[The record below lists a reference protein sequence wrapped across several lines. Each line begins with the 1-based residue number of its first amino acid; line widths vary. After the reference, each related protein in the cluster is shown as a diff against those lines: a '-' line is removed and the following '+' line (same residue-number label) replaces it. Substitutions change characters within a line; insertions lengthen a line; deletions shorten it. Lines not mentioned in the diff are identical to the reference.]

1 MLALARTADELDT
14 VDAIDTPWRVGEVI
28 ADQYV
33 IRKQIG
39 LGGMSTVWEAYDRVM
54 RRTTALKTTLA
65 RENASALL
73 IREARALAAV
83 RHPGLP
89 VAYTVGAYRGW
100 SFLALERLFGVTLE
114 HRIHDPRPA
123 GRPVFTIPEAL
134 HVLVG
139 LADAL
144 TAVHSA
150 GIVHHDVK
158 PANVMLC
165 PGGRV
170 VLLDFG
176 IMIPEVEA
184 ATGQVS
190 GTAHYMAPEMLTGAI
205 RPGNAHLLDVYAFGV
220 LAFEV
225 LTGRVPFDD
234 DDFHALMRLHV
245 TAPVPDLRE
254 LRPDLPVALAEL
266 VTECLA
272 KCPSDRPSAM
282 EQVLWDL
289 RGLLRAPGCPQRP
302 GTAPA

>member
-1 MLALARTADELDT
+1 MLALARTADELDS
-14 VDAIDTPWRVGEVI
+14 VDAVDTPWRVGEVI

-39 LGGMSTVWEAYDRVM
+39 LGGMSTVWEAHDRVM

-65 RENASALL
+65 REHASSLL
-73 IREARALAAV
+73 VREARALAAV

-89 VAYTVGAYRGW
+89 VPYTVGTYRGW
-100 SFLALERLFGVTLE
+100 TFLALERLFGVSLE
-114 HRIHDPRPA
+114 HRIHDAPA
-123 GRPVFTIPEAL
+123 GRHAFTIPEAM

-144 TAVHSA
+144 AAVHGA

-190 GTAHYMAPEMLTGAI
+190 GTAHYMAPEMLTGAT
-205 RPGNAHLLDVYAFGV
+205 RPGHAHLLDVYAFGV

-225 LTGRVPFDD
+225 LAGRVPYDD

-245 TAPVPDLRE
+245 TAPVPDLRA
-254 LRPDLPVALAEL
+254 LRPDIPVGLAEL
-266 VTECLA
+266 VTTCMA
-272 KCPSDRPSAM
+272 KSPGDRPAAM

-289 RGLLRAPGCPQRP
+289 RGLLRAPGCPRRP

>member
-1 MLALARTADELDT
+1 VLALARTLDELDP
-14 VDAIDTPWRVGEVI
+14 VDVIDTPWRVGEVV

-39 LGGMSTVWEAYDRVM
+39 LGGMSTVWEAHDRVM
-54 RRTTALKTTLA
+54 RRTTALKTALT
-65 RENASALL
+65 RESASSLL
-73 IREARALAAV
+73 VREARALAAV
-83 RHPGLP
+83 NHPGLP
-89 VAYTVGAYRGW
+89 VPYTVGTYRGW
-100 SFLALERLFGVTLE
+100 TFLAFERLFGASLE
-114 HRIHDPRPA
+114 HRIHDERPSTRQA
-123 GRPVFTIPEAL
+123 FSIADAL

-144 TAVHSA
+144 AAVHGA

-165 PGGRV
+165 AGGRV

-225 LTGRVPFDD
+225 LAGRVPFDH

-245 TAPVPDLRE
+245 TAPIPDLRD
-254 LRPDLPVALAEL
+254 LRPDVPAALADL
-266 VTECLA
+266 VATCMA
-272 KCPSDRPSAM
+272 KCPGDRPTM
-282 EQVLWDL
+282 EQALWDL
-289 RGLLRAPGCPQRP
+289 RGLRRQAMI
-302 GTAPA
+302 